1 MRTIRNLGLI
11 KGRVAMT
18 SVFSLLLLST
28 SICSCNKSYKEKK
41 QEEKLSREEL
51 LREDSLAL
59 KVATV
64 PTLDCLPL
72 FIGVEDS
79 LFKKNGVDVMVTG
92 SAYFKAA
99 DRAAF
104 VKIIQE

>member
-1 MRTIRNLGLI
+1 
-11 KGRVAMT
+11 MT